1 VTLVSALADGAV
13 TIGGAQVVSFDGDAI
28 GGALPWLAI
37 AAVALAGGVIAA
49 VVSWIGA
56 LISTAR
62 LDDKTWFV
70 GLLVLGLISLGWVAM
85 VGYAVAGPDGA
96 VPLSVD
102 QGVAPAP
109 RISRPGAP
117 RPPPGSQHRA
127 AARCPEPRPAGPG
140 WWPTTSTI
148 ASSTTSG
155 AAIISAWAAE

>member
-1 VTLVSALADGAV
+1 MIDRIAPVSKATVTRLFIAANLALGVGLVIGLVTLVSALADGAV
-13 TIGGAQVVSFDGDAI
+13 TIGGSQVVSFDGDAI

-85 VGYAVAGPDGA
+85 VAYAVAGPDGA
-96 VPLSVD
+96 VPRSAD
-102 QGVAPAP
+102 QGVAPAT
-109 RISRPGAP
+109 RI
-117 RPPPGSQHRA
+117 
-127 AARCPEPRPAGPG
+127 
-140 WWPTTSTI
+140 
-148 ASSTTSG
+148 
-155 AAIISAWAAE
+155 